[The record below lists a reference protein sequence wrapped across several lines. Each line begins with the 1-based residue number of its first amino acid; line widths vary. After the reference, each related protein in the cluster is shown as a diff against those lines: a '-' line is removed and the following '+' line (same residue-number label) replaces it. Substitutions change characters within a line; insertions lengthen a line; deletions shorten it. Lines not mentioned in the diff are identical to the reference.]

1 MDAQI
6 LITFAI
12 YICVRIAYVD
22 VWLNRPNKEIKLD
35 WPWFI
40 SGQTV
45 KKILSEM
52 CPGINVKTEEEKY
65 LVEGRSVELLL
76 SDGKSLRLSK
86 KTKTSLT
93 VSIQ

>member
-1 MDAQI
+1 MGEVFGNVAVQSI
-6 LITFAI
+6 LGN
-12 YICVRIAYVD
+12 VD

-76 SDGKSLRLSK
+76 SNGKSLRLSK

>member
-1 MDAQI
+1 M
-6 LITFAI
+6 
-12 YICVRIAYVD
+12 
-22 VWLNRPNKEIKLD
+22 
-35 WPWFI
+35 
-40 SGQTV
+40 

>member
-1 MDAQI
+1 MVYFWSDG
-6 LITFAI
+6 
-12 YICVRIAYVD
+12 
-22 VWLNRPNKEIKLD
+22 E
-35 WPWFI
+35 
-40 SGQTV
+40 
-45 KKILSEM
+45 KILSEM